1 MTRLQKLLLVPCL
14 SPLAV
19 ALVVAGFNLRQPTA
33 LRLLTWRSGSLP
45 MGAWIALAA
54 AGSALFT
61 AGASLTAGTTD
72 TPLRRQ
78 VHRPIGWDSDA
89 EPSWRPDSE
98 EWPRGAN
105 QSQATPSTN
114 PSMVWPERDVR
125 DPAPTVSVPFKVV
138 KRGAGPSTATP
149 SSGGSTVRSSSSGSS
164 TAEAG
169 KETKTASTP
178 TTGLSTDDWDQPLP
192 GGW

>member
-1 MTRLQKLLLVPCL
+1 MTRLQKLLLLPCL

-19 ALVVAGFNLRQPTA
+19 ALVVGGLNLRQPTA
-33 LRLLTWRSGSLP
+33 LRLLTWRSGNLP

-61 AGASLTAGTTD
+61 AGASLTAGATA

-78 VHRPIGWDSDA
+78 VHRPIGWESDA
-89 EPSWRPDSE
+89 EPAWRPRSE
-98 EWPRGAN
+98 DWPRDADH
-105 QSQATPSTN
+105 SEATPSTN
-114 PSMVWPERDVR
+114 PTMVWPERDVR

-138 KRGAGPSTATP
+138 KRGAGPFSTASARGDSRV
-149 SSGGSTVRSSSSGSS
+149 SSASSSNRS
-164 TAEAG
+164 TELE
-169 KETKTASTP
+169 KKPETASTP

>member
-1 MTRLQKLLLVPCL
+1 MTRLQKLLLLPCL

-19 ALVVAGFNLRQPTA
+19 ALVVAGLNLRQPTA
-33 LRLLTWRSGSLP
+33 LRLLTWRSGNLP
-45 MGAWIALAA
+45 IGAWIALAA

-61 AGASLTAGTTD
+61 AGASLTAGATA

-78 VHRPIGWDSDA
+78 VHRPIGWEREA
-89 EPSWRPDSE
+89 EPTWRPGSDD
-98 EWPRGAN
+98 WPRDADH
-105 QSQATPSTN
+105 SQTTPSTN
-114 PSMVWPERDVR
+114 PTMVWPERDVR

-138 KRGAGPSTATP
+138 KRGSGPFSTASARGD
-149 SSGGSTVRSSSSGSS
+149 SSVSSASSINSS
-164 TAEAG
+164 TEKG
-169 KETKTASTP
+169 TNPPTASTP

>member
-1 MTRLQKLLLVPCL
+1 MTRLQKLLLLPCL

-19 ALVVAGFNLRQPTA
+19 ALVVAGLNLRQPTA
-33 LRLLTWRSGSLP
+33 LRLLTWRSGNLP

-61 AGASLTAGTTD
+61 AGASLTAGATA

-78 VHRPIGWDSDA
+78 VHRPIGWEREA
-89 EPSWRPDSE
+89 EPTWRPGSDD
-98 EWPRGAN
+98 WPRDADP
-105 QSQATPSTN
+105 SEATPSTN

-138 KRGAGPSTATP
+138 KRGAGPFSTASARGDSSVSSASP
-149 SSGGSTVRSSSSGSS
+149 SNSS
-164 TAEAG
+164 TE
-169 KETKTASTP
+169 KETNPQTASTP
-178 TTGLSTDDWDQPLP
+178 NTGLSTDDWDQPLP

>member
-1 MTRLQKLLLVPCL
+1 MTRLQKLLLLPCL

-19 ALVVAGFNLRQPTA
+19 ALVVAGLNLRQPTA
-33 LRLLTWRSGSLP
+33 LRLLTWRSGNLP

-61 AGASLTAGTTD
+61 AGASLTAGATA

-78 VHRPIGWDSDA
+78 VHRPIGWEGDA
-89 EPSWRPDSE
+89 GPTWRPGSE
-98 EWPRGAN
+98 EWPRDADH
-105 QSQATPSTN
+105 SEATPSTN
-114 PSMVWPERDVR
+114 PTMVWPERDVR

-138 KRGAGPSTATP
+138 KRGAGSFNTASARSDSNV
-149 SSGGSTVRSSSSGSS
+149 SSASSSNSS
-164 TAEAG
+164 TEEA
-169 KETKTASTP
+169 KNPQTASTP
-178 TTGLSTDDWDQPLP
+178 TTGLSSDDWDQPLP